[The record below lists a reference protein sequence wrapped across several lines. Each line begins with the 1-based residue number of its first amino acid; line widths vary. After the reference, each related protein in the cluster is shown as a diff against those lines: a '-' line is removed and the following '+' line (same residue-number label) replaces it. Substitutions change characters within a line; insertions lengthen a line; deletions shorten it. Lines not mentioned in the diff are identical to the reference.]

1 MGWSFTTRISILAL
15 GAACLHSASALAAP
29 RPPIVSMLDVALQRF
44 SEFQDRSAMTPL
56 ETESGGRSPASVS
69 APVYL
74 LYTGERESAES
85 CFRSPASQVLVE
97 DHLPSAEP
105 TYDSLRSLTEGL
117 SGRECLQVLRWELN
131 RPGRLWSELS
141 LVERA
146 DRIRAHAVRTY
157 RKLVSIQKTTRNQ
170 KSSGDAQKDIYNP
183 DYLDPILS
191 PELVTCV
198 ALQET
203 KGFADLSPHAVNYT
217 FCLQNGAG
225 KYSSSASGL
234 GQMTWTTMSGVS
246 AVMVRPNEAPAEL
259 LPIKTVPRH
268 EGKSVDELFSAMN
281 DDVPLQMEVIYR
293 VMNYKLKFARFKYP
307 ELSGRPDGLIR
318 AGVAS
323 YDRDDQS
330 DSLKNVV
337 QACMPCMAKRRKGAI
352 LCLDQMKH

>member
-1 MGWSFTTRISILAL
+1 MGWSFTTRLSILAL
-15 GAACLHSASALAAP
+15 AAVSVSSTWTGAAS
-29 RPPIVSMLDVALQRF
+29 RPPIVSMLDLALQRF
-44 SEFQDRSAMTPL
+44 AEFQDRNTMAPSEPEPA
-56 ETESGGRSPASVS
+56 GRAPASIS
-69 APVYL
+69 SPSYL

-85 CFRSPASQVLVE
+85 CRREPASQALVE
-97 DHLPSAEP
+97 DHLQSAEP
-105 TYDSLRSLTEGL
+105 TYDTLRSLTEGL

-131 RPGRLWSELS
+131 RPGRLWSELGM
-141 LVERA
+141 VERA
-146 DRIRAHAVRTY
+146 DRIRAHAVRTF
-157 RKLVSIQKTTRNQ
+157 RKLVAIQKATRNL
-170 KSSGDAQKDIYNP
+170 KGSGDAQKDIYNP

-217 FCLQNGAG
+217 FCLANGAG

-268 EGKSVDELFSAMN
+268 EGKSIDELFAAMN

-307 ELSGRPDGLIR
+307 DLSGRPDGLIR

-330 DSLKNVV
+330 DYLKNVV
-337 QACMPCMAKRRKGAI
+337 QSCMPCMAKRRKGTI

>member
-1 MGWSFTTRISILAL
+1 MV
-15 GAACLHSASALAAP
+15 AP
-29 RPPIVSMLDVALQRF
+29 EDEP
-44 SEFQDRSAMTPL
+44 
-56 ETESGGRSPASVS
+56 SGRAPASIFTPS
-69 APVYL
+69 YL

-85 CFRSPASQVLVE
+85 CRREPASQALVE
-97 DHLPSAEP
+97 DRLQASEG
-105 TYDSLRSLTEGL
+105 TYEFLRSLTEGL

-131 RPGRLWSELS
+131 RPGRLWSDLS

-146 DRIRAHAVRTY
+146 DRIRAHALRTY
-157 RKLVSIQKTTRNQ
+157 RKLVSIQRSTKNM
-170 KSSGDAQKDIYNP
+170 KSSGDPRKDIYNP

-217 FCLQNGAG
+217 FCLPSGSG

-246 AVMVRPNEAPAEL
+246 AVLVRPNEAPAEL

-268 EGKSVDELFSAMN
+268 EGKPVEELFSVMN

-307 ELSGRPDGLIR
+307 ELSGSVDGLVR

-330 DSLKNVV
+330 DYLKNVV

>member
-1 MGWSFTTRISILAL
+1 
-15 GAACLHSASALAAP
+15 
-29 RPPIVSMLDVALQRF
+29 MLDVALERF
-44 SEFQDRSAMTPL
+44 AEFQDRNVFV
-56 ETESGGRSPASVS
+56 ESGGDEAGRSPASTPS
-69 APVYL
+69 FL
-74 LYTGERESAES
+74 LNAGERETSES
-85 CFRSPASQVLVE
+85 CSREPASGSLVE
-97 DHLPSAEP
+97 DRLQDTEG

-131 RPGRLWSELS
+131 RPGRLWSDLS

-146 DRIRAHAVRTY
+146 DRIRAHAIRTY
-157 RKLVSIQKTTRNQ
+157 RQLVSIQKATRNL
-170 KSSGDAQKDIYNP
+170 KSSGDARRDIYNP

-217 FCLQNGAG
+217 FCLSPGSG
-225 KYSSSASGL
+225 KYASSASGL

-246 AVMVRPNEAPAEL
+246 AVLVRPNEAPAEL

-268 EGKSVDELFSAMN
+268 EGRPVEELFSLMN

-307 ELSGRPDGLIR
+307 ELSATHDGLLR

-330 DSLKNVV
+330 SYLKNVV
-337 QACMPCMAKRRKGAI
+337 QACLPCMARRRKGAI
-352 LCLDQMKH
+352 LCLDEMRN